1 MWGPARPAGVAAAR
15 PPLREGRRRPGR
27 GGSLQD
33 TVLSVRLPEDPVRAR
48 GLVWKD
54 GLLLLLQEAS
64 RAAAAL
70 AERGPCLP
78 CPQCRVAPGDGAQ
91 RHPKDAALPVQGSL

>member
-27 GGSLQD
+27 GGSLQG
-33 TVLSVRLPEDPVRAR
+33 TVLSVRLPEAPVRAR

-78 CPQCRVAPGDGAQ
+78 CPQCRVAPG
-91 RHPKDAALPVQGSL
+91 QGGSTPP